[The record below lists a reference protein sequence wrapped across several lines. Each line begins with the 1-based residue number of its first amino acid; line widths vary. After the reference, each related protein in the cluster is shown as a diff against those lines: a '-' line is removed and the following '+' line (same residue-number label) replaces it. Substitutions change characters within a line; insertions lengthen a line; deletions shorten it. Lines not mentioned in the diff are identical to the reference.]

1 MTRSLQTFFASGLL
15 AASLALTAPAAQAQ
29 ARASETLE
37 QNVTVSAAQPNPV
50 QTTSRFAVSVR
61 RAAHV
66 RVELCNVLGQRVQT
80 LLDDRL
86 DAGEAKTLVIN
97 TDGLPAGLYLYRV
110 QSDRSVV
117 TRQLVISR

>member
-1 MTRSLQTFFASGLL
+1 MAAALL
-15 AASLALTAPAAQAQ
+15 LLLAPAAVQAQ
-29 ARASETLE
+29 SRAADQAE

-50 QTTSRFAVSVR
+50 QATSRFNVTVR

-86 DAGEAKTLVIN
+86 DAGQSRTLVIN
-97 TDGLPAGLYLYRV
+97 ADGLPAGLYLYRV

-117 TRQLVISR
+117 TRQVVISR